1 MAKKRGSG
9 FYSGYT
15 GTGIPAFTAAKSE
28 RFNKA
33 FTPIEESKNYE
44 AIQQVLDEEDKL
56 RAQQETEEDALVEQ
70 LNKKAEEEALAPS
83 NAIEAEAKATFQ
95 PDQYKGLK
103 DITARIQELE
113 DLNLPGKREREYK
126 KATEDTNL
134 FEHPLDYLKE
144 AVIGKAYGAAE
155 FVSHNSSYMTPKQL
169 QELEQLRA
177 KKNTIVRPI
186 VEARLKRNDEL
197 VKRIEKEA
205 ERWGT
210 FGVGY
215 EARNLQTANNLA
227 WTERD
232 ELESV
237 LDEKNNIFNGFFGHT
252 GNKIKSLLSVGII
265 PAIDQFKVANVM
277 EKHRAGE
284 PLTESEQLILQA
296 GVYKQDTQKS
306 LGEKKFF
313 SQLGEGLET
322 SVELGAGMG
331 MTSGITKGAKAAAL
345 EAFNVGAAN
354 SFRNLAVKGA
364 IGTVDLGAQVA
375 MSPFTYNTYA
385 QKFTSP
391 MVVTHDA
398 EGKEV
403 ILTSKEQ
410 KKAFENQSSKATA
423 KLTEQL
429 NRLQKAGQGK
439 SKEAT
444 EIQEQ
449 LNQIF
454 DDVNK
459 IYEVDEKGNSTGEI
473 GEDVTKWNAA
483 VYAGTES
490 AKEIFSEM
498 FVGHAAGRIGH
509 AAKMKVVGTKLE
521 AFTNGVGKILD
532 KVPSIATT
540 KVGKITSAL
549 GYHTNFNEVFQ
560 SVPEEFVEEFFTG
573 VVPTYNA
580 EKGEYNIKDYY
591 QQLEQFKDP
600 NFYAQ
605 IAASTILMGGLPA
618 TYAAARHHVEYKN
631 DADYKKAYDAQK
643 KSMEDLGAFYNTLDK
658 ATTDKDVVEAITM
671 RAGNTLYS
679 VPQYEG
685 KIADLRNK
693 GKESEAKALEG
704 MAFQNLAAQALR
716 TNSIDEFELA
726 MKRMTKN
733 GGLHSDTVANAQEAL
748 STTIPALKE
757 VDFRYKERPNYEA
770 IQKLSINDQI
780 HSVDI
785 KHYRESIAKTQKEIN
800 DKVDKLKE
808 QGHVPASFDV
818 NAHMLNKELEVIP
831 YVIEAGPIEKIPSIV
846 SSVVGE
852 DIDRLVELEAGLAT
866 TNEHAL
872 QNAKDLA
879 YQTNKKNLPAIKAE
893 MRKEKVMQ
901 AIQEALSAT
910 DSNTVQ
916 KSLEATVELAPNEV
930 LVGDEIVID
939 EEGKKGLK
947 VHNTDTDEIR
957 IIELTPETE
966 KIVAKADELALAEQI
981 PPDPLKEEEVVPEPE
996 QLEEY
1001 TADDA
1006 EINAILSAQGIEITA
1021 NPDDFVDLQFS
1032 RHGDQSGR
1040 VKELVDRVVDEIAEK
1055 QGKDK
1060 GDVNFEDFINNFL
1073 KKFGTQTAQSL
1084 FDKYQ
1089 GAWESTGR
1097 DSGNVEDVYDKLF
1110 GASELLTDLLMGE
1123 DVVKPIQKVIEQK
1136 VQDTVTEVQTITAK
1150 KVDYNP
1156 NGEATLIDTDPNN
1169 EDRRTALP
1177 DLKFGFNFQKV
1188 KRNADGTFTVISDTL
1203 KTEGLIDNN
1212 FILDHSLLRELEENG
1227 TPLNVVEMDIDT
1239 VPVMS
1244 IDSEGNKTTMSWGE
1258 YKSKKNVQPGS
1269 DLWASMV
1276 PMVITHTTAS
1286 GRTVPLAQVH
1296 SPNWYRDENITD
1308 KLSIEEKNAA
1318 IEKGFNESLNLRKN
1332 VIANK
1337 AKGVFTTVQISSS
1350 HFGQIDNL
1358 KQHSDNTPKAI
1369 SEATGDS
1376 TVAVVK
1382 RVKGQIELH
1391 TEKGVKF
1398 NGKIST
1404 QLDVKDKNGNPIFEE
1419 GAIIDIRPAYTDE
1432 NGDMVYMPLLTMNNS
1447 PIAPEGNLKKD
1458 LSPTIENTVRAATLA
1473 SIILNNQGNAELL
1486 KKLEAYGMTLGKA
1499 VEIADKIK
1507 ADTGIDL
1514 KQGSG
1519 GTKGLASFV
1528 GLFTRTNYGD
1538 FTLDSSIIKKQPGY
1552 TYFSDMF
1559 KKKTGEVVSNAKVL
1573 QISHQRIGSPMAI
1586 SFGIGGNIGTSSIDA
1601 LLSNIDNL
1609 FSKDSGIFRQTQFN
1623 VNMENLGT
1631 KTTVPIFDENGTH
1644 IESKNYN
1651 DVVKDNLRTNILSHE
1666 IETVNG
1672 EKKWVIDIQ
1681 PMIYMQQTK
1690 EVGAQLPTATEANK
1704 EALKPAAVA
1713 TVKVAEQLEQAPTT
1727 DFIGSVK
1734 QLNENLNEE
1743 QRAYLNNI
1751 LNNLNTDDVH
1761 ESRWK
1766 LTAEQQTII
1775 AGLKS
1780 NNIVG
1785 ITAEQN
1791 KELIGSLKHMV
1802 INSLDFSKAIS
1813 SVDIKKAIES
1823 SVQDHLVPTQNNN
1836 NALIKALQGM
1846 PESALNNTDAKGRS
1860 LAKVLEKLVADS
1872 ATMET
1877 ILSQSE
1883 KITSTKKNDLGS
1895 LAAEFNNLFNTNFEE
1910 EDLESGDNTSGDDGH
1925 STSFLEKEM
1934 KLSYSV
1940 GLKLSLFGIP
1950 MTENNGSTKTTFMNT
1965 PKSHGADDVYSILVD
1980 IMSTIPSDWNALMSV
1995 LDDRYKNRNKEVY
2008 LQIKEKLAALPVNY
2022 QNEFLHK
2029 TISKKLT
2036 IQKVMVTETFD
2047 SQSGESLGF
2056 SVRVIDE
2063 NSSKEDI
2070 RWVNKIKGDFTS
2082 SPFASVDEDFD
2093 VVLNTEYAKKIKGKL
2108 DGLVNKKELTFEET
2122 RDIFNNIG
2130 LKLISDN
2137 TVQKVIELGGVVGSR
2152 GILKHVYGQLHNLI
2166 EASEK
2171 NKGKV
2176 LLSNPVNNLF
2186 ATSGSALKTIVDT
2199 EVMLNGNYVARAIR
2213 VNGKTMQGTIP
2224 NTAIYDTVQDL
2235 KDTTKSPLF
2244 NAMRQAALT
2253 SRNYVLNLLTRD
2265 ADFNESFGVDFSS
2278 PDALR
2283 YQNNDSYGDTD
2294 FDKIAEQDNIVTTL
2308 GVYTNKFGNKTMKTH
2323 SPVEGLNFRIGQMTT
2338 GTLADKGR
2346 MLYLKTALLNLN
2358 GDDMT
2363 FDSAG
2368 NISLKGVLGNFLA
2381 EQLFESELDRIL
2393 ETYDRE
2399 RTRSASGIKEYD
2411 TTAKLFL
2418 ALPSLNAITI
2428 KDKKGV
2434 DRNIHEYLT
2443 NEAYTKEAL
2452 VSSGVLDQ
2460 FREQAVNKITDYVNS
2475 EIDTKITADGKDGDF
2490 IKFGIYNPKAGERQ
2504 SRIQGLDAEY
2514 LYGKKF
2520 EKNVQASGDGLAD
2533 MQRKDAA
2540 QLRYLMAEYAINN
2553 ILNLNNV
2560 HQLFLGDIA
2569 YYSKGGR
2576 IKGLAFTDGK
2586 IDPKKISNPAI
2597 YSQILEGIGVI
2608 IDKRA
2613 ASLIAPGLKLAN
2625 SDSPVFSEATHHM
2638 HIAVNDVESMSSIMK
2653 ELVQAQFGLN
2663 EVENQA
2669 YDAVVK
2675 ANENIRKLS
2684 DELSNSYLEDHER
2697 PERIKEIKSE
2707 IAKNENI
2714 RKTAINGPLEG
2725 LKDYF
2730 NITGTDAQEYSTWQ
2744 AHIDMLN
2751 RQGKLLPEEK
2761 ELLKSA
2767 YAKLERGEEV
2777 NAKELKTLMQP
2788 VKPVYTGLVPEN
2800 GIIRPVYIK
2809 SSSFPLL
2816 PQLTKNLKLDKVRQA
2831 LEHIERTEGKMTRL
2845 TYQTANKIGA
2855 KDTKLTMEDM
2865 YTKSLGELYSTKDGV
2880 KTGAMASAASLL
2892 PTKNFKIQQET
2903 PSKEYK
2909 AYKEGKDPKITMGS
2923 QFFKIILGNG
2933 INKISRAVFPNLF
2946 GNDFLK
2952 SLGIADATHLTGEQ
2966 LDQVYFKAYSEYSDT
2981 ILKSLNSELGLSND
2995 KDFYSLNAAG
3005 QNRIITNLEQIIK
3018 KEVTE
3023 RGYPTYLKDASALT
3037 DDEGILKTE
3046 MPLMF
3051 DSNAHKFESLLQ
3063 SIISSRLITHKLPGN
3078 SHISASSEG
3087 FERVASLEEVTNRHG
3102 VIWLDGRKEG
3112 ELKSSYITDKDGKKV
3127 LVESEVAIKSHWK
3140 TTDKDGKTTY
3150 VNLAS
3155 DEYSKNIIDDHGK
3168 VVGRELL
3175 TDKIDPELLSHF
3187 SFRIPT
3193 SSHQSG
3199 VVLKVAAFLPE
3210 ECGDLLIVPKEHT
3223 VQLGEDYDIDK
3234 RYIYKSN
3241 YFVDSKTG
3249 QVKKVRYED
3258 LQANIAAINKVLGMD
3273 NPTIEDLQ
3281 KAVPLSVLGELG
3293 YSLVDGDIDPN
3304 VEGQETPVLKVG
3316 ARAID
3321 KLKIKML
3328 ENVLIDVYKS
3338 VYQSPDA
3345 EVQQKI
3351 FKPLITDVA
3360 EEAANYMDKKLN
3372 SGKDKK
3378 NFSIFSD
3385 NYQRYLLKLGANG
3398 KGGIGVHSNAV
3409 TLQAQFQRL
3418 SETQKIKVRN
3428 VITNAEGQTFMS
3440 DFEEMIGPD
3449 NNSQGW
3455 MGKDDKAM
3463 FGGRD
3468 VADQHAENQNVSTDN
3483 INKQIMVKRNENSH
3497 TMSVYAFMAYLG
3509 YDKTPLI
3516 GFENSNGELMTFATE
3531 FDRKKAAFEMFKQEG
3546 IPNEKMA
3553 KAYENRSKDSI
3564 HLPSIFM
3571 NQPILRDYVEMKEA
3585 ASSMTATYSS
3595 TLEEDILKDL
3605 SKKYGFDIEESA
3617 MGNISTTDFIAPSEY
3632 ERRSKEMTGN
3642 KLWENLS
3649 TDTAEADVQAA
3660 VLQKFLRFQQKASE
3674 LSKYQQAVNLSTSK
3688 LGVSYFEVM
3697 QRIETLDEMARD
3709 TSFENIHQL
3718 VGDFKPADTLQ
3729 NSFGV
3734 IPDATLKSMTA
3745 EGYTLVGENFWKPTT
3760 IEGKMLIN
3768 SLKAANNLLPIYFPY
3783 QNANIKKMLLS
3794 IFNIKGADF
3803 AKKSAT
3809 TLKLKY
3815 KIMSSL
3821 NDFVSAGAGFTEG
3834 NLTSDK
3840 NRIFKDSSN
3849 NKSLASILQFLKERK
3864 HPVTANALVKDL
3876 EPKLNV
3882 GASGVSLIQ
3891 HIADSSTTFD
3901 KNSKYEA
3908 FVELLQSDEVLGEF
3922 NGEQYTTSMLAQDLA
3937 TYAFLVDNENGATG
3951 FKQFISV
3958 DYMKTIG
3965 VTKNYR
3971 GTLKNILDGNSATML
3986 ENFVTQYV
3994 QHNPETATTLT
4005 MKNSKEY
4012 AFEPIVG
4019 QLDAPSTLEE
4029 FRVSGANIG
4038 GFLTIKDGSIKTS
4051 TKPYRLYKYNKETG
4065 TFQKIDV
4072 LGTRGFNEYNPQE
4085 TQVKSVLEGPQYVNT
4100 KGVRF
4105 QEIGGKTFLTLPGGQ
4120 LMNVSAE
4127 SLIPADKGV
4136 EGILQQI
4143 YDSPHTAEHLP
4154 EYKAIIEELQ
4164 EYVKT
4169 GVKVEYG
4176 PTSGGALGQYNR
4188 NTDIITISPN
4198 IMKQSIIDKDGNIT
4212 EAMKQVKEIILEEVI
4227 HSMTVKEFN
4236 KYVKSI
4242 NSFQEVTLVDDAPEF
4257 AKRLV
4262 ALYAVAKS
4270 SIPYNP
4276 NDPST
4281 YYSKDI
4287 YEFMAG
4293 AFVAKDY
4300 RAKLDEANP
4309 GFMNKFKQMLRSLF
4323 NLLHQGEPLTYKS
4336 EIYKA
4341 INEMLKTEKELNP
4354 ENKGVKVATGPS
4366 TFQTLLANDTAV
4378 VPIKVKRV
4386 ENTRTEDANEV
4397 PLQDEIFDDED
4408 CNGEVPF

>member
-44 AIQQVLDEEDKL
+44 AIQQVLDEEAEL
-56 RAQQETEEDALVEQ
+56 RAQQEAEEDTLVEQ

-103 DITARIQELE
+103 DITARIKELE
-113 DLNLPGKREREYK
+113 DLNTVGKTERAYK
-126 KATEDTNL
+126 ASTQDTKFTES
-134 FEHPLDYLKE
+134 PIDYLTEGIVGKTLGLAELLTPNAPFLDDKQTKE
-144 AVIGKAYGAAE
+144 
-155 FVSHNSSYMTPKQL
+155 L
-169 QELEQLRA
+169 DQLRT
-177 KKNTIVRPI
+177 KKNAIVRPI

-205 ERWGT
+205 EKWGT
-210 FGVGY
+210 FGFGY

-232 ELESV
+232 ELESA
-237 LDEKNNIFNGFFGHT
+237 LEDKNNIFNGFFGHT

-265 PAIDQFKVANVM
+265 PAIDQFKVANIM
-277 EKHRAGE
+277 ERQREGKLLTPTEQTILDAG
-284 PLTESEQLILQA
+284 A
-296 GVYKQDTQKS
+296 YKQDTQKS
-306 LGEKKFF
+306 LGEKGFY

-331 MTSGITKGAKAAAL
+331 ITSGITKGAKAAAL
-345 EAFNVGAAN
+345 EALNVGAAN
-354 SFRNLAVKGA
+354 SFRNLAIKGA
-364 IGTVDLGAQVA
+364 INTVDLGAQVA
-375 MSPFTYNTYA
+375 MTPFTYNQYA

-398 EGKEV
+398 NGKEV
-403 ILTSKEQ
+403 ILSSKEQ
-410 KKAFENQSSKATA
+410 KKAFENDSANATA
-423 KLTEQL
+423 VRTQEL
-429 NRLQKAGQGK
+429 NALQKKGEGK
-439 SKEAT
+439 SKRAV
-444 EIQEQ
+444 EIQEE
-449 LNQIF
+449 LNQIY
-454 DDVNK
+454 DSINR

-509 AAKMKVVGTKLE
+509 AAKMKLVGTKLGV
-521 AFTNGVGKILD
+521 FTDGVGKVFD
-532 KVPSIATT
+532 KIPSIATT

-560 SVPEEFVEEFFTG
+560 SVPEEFVEELFTG

-580 EKGEYNIKDYY
+580 EKGEYNMKDYY
-591 QQLEQFKDP
+591 KQLEQFRDP

-605 IAASTILMGGLPA
+605 IAASTLLMGGLPA

-631 DADYKKAYDAQK
+631 DADYKKTYDAQK
-643 KSMEDLGAFYNTLDK
+643 KSMENIGEFYNTLDK
-658 ATTDKDVVEAITM
+658 ATTDKDIADAITM
-671 RAGNTLYS
+671 RTGNTLYS
-679 VPQYEG
+679 IPQYEG
-685 KIADLRNK
+685 KIADFRNK
-693 GKESEAKALEG
+693 GKDTEAKMLEG

-716 TNSIDEFELA
+716 TDTLDEFELA

-733 GGLHSDTVANAQEAL
+733 GGLHSDTVTNAQEAL
-748 STTIPALKE
+748 ATTIPAMKD
-757 VDFRYKERPNYEA
+757 VKFRYEERPNYEA
-770 IQKLSINDQI
+770 IRGLATNAQI
-780 HSVDI
+780 HNLDN
-785 KHYRESIAKTQKEIN
+785 KHYKEVIAKTQKEIS
-800 DKVDKLKE
+800 DKVNKLKE
-808 QGHVPASFDV
+808 QGQVAESFDINNLTSGLYSQIDTMKEELGKEDRAIPEVV
-818 NAHMLNKELEVIP
+818 NTI
-831 YVIEAGPIEKIPSIV
+831 
-846 SSVVGE
+846 VGE
-852 DIDRLVELEAGLAT
+852 DIDKLIEFQAGLDLS
-866 TNEHAL
+866 NKHAL
-872 QNAKDLA
+872 QNAKELA

-893 MRKEKVMQ
+893 MRKEKIMQ

-910 DSNTVQ
+910 DSGTVQ

-930 LVGDEIVID
+930 LVGDEIVVD
-939 EEGKKGLK
+939 ENGKKGLK

-957 IIELTPETE
+957 IVELTPETE

-981 PPDPLKEEEVVPEPE
+981 PPDHLKEVEEPE

-1021 NPDDFVDLQFS
+1021 NPNDFVDLQFS
-1032 RHGDQSGR
+1032 RHGNQDAR
-1040 VKELVDRVVDEIAEK
+1040 VKELVDRVVDELAEK
-1055 QGKDK
+1055 HTKDK
-1060 GDVNFEDFINNFL
+1060 KDVNFEDFINNFL
-1073 KKFGTQTAQSL
+1073 KKFGTSATQSL

-1089 GAWESTGR
+1089 TAWESTGR
-1097 DSGNVEDVYDKLF
+1097 DAGNTQEVYDKLF
-1110 GASELLTDLLMGE
+1110 GASELLTELLRSE
-1123 DVVKPIQKVIEQK
+1123 TEVKPIQKVIEQK

-1156 NGEATLIDTDPNN
+1156 NGEATLIDTDTDH

-1188 KRNADGTFTVISDTL
+1188 KRNADGSFTVISDTL

-1212 FILDHSLLRELEENG
+1212 FILDHALLRELEDNG
-1227 TPLNVVEMDIDT
+1227 TPLNVVEMDLDV

-1244 IDSEGNKTTMSWGE
+1244 IDTEGNKTTMSWGE

-1358 KQHSDNTPKAI
+1358 KQHSNSTPKTI

-1458 LSPTIENTVRAATLA
+1458 LSPTVESTVKAATLA
-1473 SIILNNQGNAELL
+1473 SIILNNQSNAELL

-1499 VEIADKIK
+1499 IEIADKIK

-1514 KQGSG
+1514 KQGLG

-1559 KKKTGEVVSNAKVL
+1559 KKKTGEVVANAKVL
-1573 QISHQRIGSPMAI
+1573 QISHQRIGSPRAI

-1609 FSKDSGIFRQTQFN
+1609 FNKDNGIFRQTQFN
-1623 VNMENLGT
+1623 ASMEHLGT
-1631 KTTVPIFDENGTH
+1631 KTTVPLFDENGVH
-1644 IESKNYN
+1644 VESKNYN

-1690 EVGAQLPTATEANK
+1690 ETGKELPTATEANK
-1704 EALKPAAVA
+1704 EALKPAAIA

-1813 SVDIKKAIES
+1813 LGDIKKAIES

-1846 PESALNNTDAKGRS
+1846 SESALNNTDAKGRS

-1910 EDLESGDNTSGDDGH
+1910 EDIEAANNNSGDGH
-1925 STSFLEKEM
+1925 SVSFLEKEM

-1950 MTENNGSTKTTFMNT
+1950 MTENNGSTKTTFINT

-2047 SQSGESLGF
+2047 SQSGESMGF

-2093 VVLNTEYAKKIKGKL
+2093 VVLNIDYAKKIKGKL

-2176 LLSNPVNNLF
+2176 LLSNPINNLF

-2278 PDALR
+2278 PDALK

-2308 GVYTNKFGNKTMKTH
+2308 GVYANKFGNKTMKTH

-2460 FREQAVNKITDYVNS
+2460 FREQAVNKISDYVNS
-2475 EIDTKITADGKDGDF
+2475 EINTKITADGTGGDF
-2490 IKFGIYNPKAGERQ
+2490 VKFGIYNPKAGERQ

-2675 ANENIRKLS
+2675 ANENIRKLT

-2751 RQGKLLPEEK
+2751 RQGNLLPEEK

-2865 YTKSLGELYSTKDGV
+2865 YTRSLEELYSTKDGV
-2880 KTGAMASAASLL
+2880 VTGSMASAASLL

-2946 GNDFLK
+2946 GNEFLK
-2952 SLGIADATHLTGEQ
+2952 SLGIADATHITGEQ

-3140 TTDKDGKTTY
+3140 VIKEVDGKKVATY
-3150 VNLAS
+3150 VDLSS
-3155 DEYSKNIIDDHGK
+3155 DEYSKNILDANGK

-3175 TDKIDPELLSHF
+3175 SDKIDPELLSHF

-3241 YFVDSKTG
+3241 YFIDAKTG

-3258 LQANIAAINKVLGMD
+3258 LQANIAAINEVLGME

-3293 YSLVDGDIDPN
+3293 YSLVDGGIDPN

-3418 SETQKIKVRN
+3418 PIRQKIKVRN
-3428 VITNAEGQTFMS
+3428 VVMGVEGELVTHPFKES
-3440 DFEEMIGPD
+3440 IGSV
-3449 NNSQGW
+3449 NTTYGSI
-3455 MGKDDKAM
+3455 GKDDKAM

-3497 TMSVYAFMAYLG
+3497 TMGVYAFMAYLG
-3509 YDKTPLI
+3509 FDKTPII
-3516 GFENSNGELMTFATE
+3516 GFENSKGELMTFATE

-3546 IPNEKMA
+3546 IPDEKMA
-3553 KAYENRSKDSI
+3553 KAYENRSKDSV

-3595 TLEEDILKDL
+3595 TLEEDILKEL
-3605 SKKYGFDIEESA
+3605 SKKYGFDIAQQFDGSVK
-3617 MGNISTTDFIAPSEY
+3617 TTDFINTDEY
-3632 ERRSKEMTGN
+3632 ARLSDNMTGN

-3649 TDTAEADVQAA
+3649 TETAEANMQAA

-3674 LSKYQQAVNLSTSK
+3674 LSKYQSAINLSTSK

-3697 QRIETLDEMARD
+3697 QRIETLDEMATM
-3709 TSFENIHQL
+3709 TSFENIHHL
-3718 VGDFKPADTLQ
+3718 VGDFIPVDTFQ

-3734 IPDATLKSMTA
+3734 ITDATLKSMSA

-3809 TLKLKY
+3809 ALKLKY

-3834 NLTSDK
+3834 NLNVDK

-3882 GASGVSLIQ
+3882 RASGVSLIQ

-3971 GTLKNILDGNSATML
+3971 DTLKNILDGNSATML
-3986 ENFVTQYV
+3986 ENFATQYV

-4029 FRVSGANIG
+4029 FRTKDTSNK
-4038 GFLTIKDGSIKTS
+4038 FLVVKDPSVKTS
-4051 TKPYRLYKYNKETG
+4051 TKALRLFKYNKG
-4065 TFQKIDV
+4065 TDSYQKIDV

-4188 NTDIITISPN
+4188 STDIITISPN
-4198 IMKQSIIDKDGNIT
+4198 IMKQSIIDKKGNIT

-4236 KYVKSI
+4236 KYVESI
-4242 NSFQEVTLVDDAPEF
+4242 NSLQEVTLVDDAPEF

-4336 EIYKA
+4336 EIYKV
-4341 INEMLKTEKELNP
+4341 IDEMLKTEKELNP
-4354 ENKGVKVATGPS
+4354 ENKGVQVATGPS
-4366 TFQTLLANDTAV
+4366 TFQTLLANDTV
-4378 VPIKVKRV
+4378 TVPQEVKRV

-4397 PLQDEIFDDED
+4397 PLQDEIIDDED
-4408 CNGEVPF
+4408 CNGDVPF